1 MAKAKEEING
11 RARNEVLKAKT
22 AEDLNRIIAKHI
34 DILDTPGATIQD
46 RLLAETISSLI
57 GRQVAVE
64 NVKISYERLAMAN
77 GKKYSFVS

>member
-11 RARNEVLKAKT
+11 KARNEVLKAKT
-22 AEDLNRIIAKHI
+22 ADDLNRIIAKHI
-34 DILDTPGATIQD
+34 DILDKPGVTIQD
-46 RLLAETISSLI
+46 RFLAETISGLI